1 MNQKF
6 IHSALLGSLMLGLLA
21 FGNFNA
27 NAAKNNHDTKN
38 NEKSLSSTQ
47 FFKEVAIVNENQL
60 PATFG
65 LPDQIKTLKSADGN
79 VEGVLWVY
87 NGMVTN
93 GTNKRDALF
102 VLIDGKM
109 KYATL
114 A

>member
-27 NAAKNNHDTKN
+27 NAAKSNLDSKN
-38 NEKSLSSTQ
+38 NQKDMSSTQ
-47 FFKEVAIVNENQL
+47 FYKEVAGVDAQEL

-65 LPDQIKTLKSADGN
+65 LPDQIKTVKDAYGE
-79 VEGVLWVY
+79 VEGVMWVY
-87 NGMVTN
+87 RNMVSS
-93 GTNKRDALF
+93 NKGKQDALF
-102 VLIDGKM
+102 VIIDGKM
-109 KYATL
+109 QYATL